1 MDLRPEE
8 LRVVGCLIEKE
19 LSTPAYYPLTLN
31 ALVHACNQSSNRDPV
46 VAYDERTVEDALASL
61 RERGLSRIVYST
73 SNRAAKYKHVLDEV
87 WRLERDELA
96 VLAELVLRGPQ
107 TGGELRTRCERM
119 HSFASVADVEDALDR
134 LAGRPEA
141 LVTRLPRQP
150 GKREG
155 RAAHLLAA
163 SPSDGGG
170 GTGGSGGEGV
180 GGGDGGEVASTP
192 SPPSV
197 ALAPPSA
204 ADDGADRVAA
214 LEAAVAQLRDE
225 LESLR
230 AQLLDRRPPDPA

>member
-31 ALVHACNQSSNRDPV
+31 ALVNACNQSSNRDPV
-46 VAYDERTVEDALASL
+46 VAYDERIVEGALGSL

-87 WRLERDELA
+87 WKLERDELA
-96 VLAELVLRGPQ
+96 VLAELLLRGPQ

-119 HSFASVADVEDALDR
+119 HPFESVAHVDDVLDR
-134 LAGRPEA
+134 LAGRPDP
-141 LVTRLPRQP
+141 LVGRLPRQP
-150 GKREG
+150 GKREA
-155 RAAHLLAA
+155 RTAHLLAGEVGDEGEVGAGA
-163 SPSDGGG
+163 SGDNA
-170 GTGGSGGEGV
+170 GEPVGVAV
-180 GGGDGGEVASTP
+180 GGGFERPAST
-192 SPPSV
+192 SPPV
-197 ALAPPSA
+197 RPN
-204 ADDGADRVAA
+204 DDDRVAA

-230 AQLLDRRPPDPA
+230 AQLLDRRPLDPD